1 MYWLLRVV
9 VGFVEGDEINL
20 MWKINLIF
28 FIVFVVIGD

>member
-9 VGFVEGDEINL
+9 VEFVEGDEINL